1 MTREDRKKNPYYV
14 RMMAGPVGHFGAYLM
29 ECCFDEGMDSAL
41 GTLEGKWKSDES
53 MALTR
58 RLASL
63 SADQREAVVALVRD
77 SLIAALHGLL
87 HGLSHDEDR
96 IRLLFDGHDVASE
109 SDGLQGDLFDWLRDL
124 SRHPF
129 DFGSSE

>member
-1 MTREDRKKNPYYV
+1 MTREDQKNNPYYK
-14 RMMAGPVGHFGAYLM
+14 RMMAGPVGRFGAYLM
-29 ECCFDEGMDSAL
+29 ERSFDKGMDSAL
-41 GTLEGKWKSDES
+41 GTIEGKWKSAEKL
-53 MALTR
+53 ALTR

-63 SADQREAVVALVRD
+63 SADQREAVVALARN

-96 IRLLFDGHDVASE
+96 IRLLFEGHDVASE
-109 SDGLQGDLFDWLRDL
+109 SDGLHGDLFDWLRDL
-124 SRHPF
+124 SQHPF